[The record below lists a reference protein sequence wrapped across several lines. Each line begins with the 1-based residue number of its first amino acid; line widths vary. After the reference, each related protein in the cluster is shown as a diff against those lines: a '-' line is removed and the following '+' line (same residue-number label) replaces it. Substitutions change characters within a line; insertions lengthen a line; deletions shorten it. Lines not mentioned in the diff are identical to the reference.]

1 MGVGRGVRKVE
12 EAEGGGRGEAGGG
25 GRGKKRKGWGWG
37 GGRCTKG
44 EGGGKDA
51 VTLSRFIKFVT
62 GLIFYCRFASSSWF
76 IRVLGSGFENR
87 KEVPSQQK
95 RN

>member
-1 MGVGRGVRKVE
+1 MGGQGRGRRQKE
-12 EAEGGGRGEAGGG
+12 GEGGKLVEKEGGRRGRG
-25 GRGKKRKGWGWG
+25 RR
-37 GGRCTKG
+37 GRCTKG
-44 EGGGKDA
+44 DGGGKDA
-51 VTLSRFIKFVT
+51 VTLSCFIKFVT
-62 GLIFYCRFASSSWF
+62 GLIFYGRFASSSWF